1 MGMPRAVRVRLA
13 ASNESLAKSP
23 CRWYCYNAYGK
34 GLVMIIPI
42 IILAIEDDGDR
53 EFMITVYTEL
63 RPLMKST
70 AKAIVKSDD
79 VAEDM
84 VHDTVVELIKD
95 LGLIRGYERKRLVS
109 YIKRAVTNNALD
121 HLRKRETADKHT
133 LQDFH
138 DDSAVDIPDDSF
150 STVERLEMAEEYEQ
164 LGRAVERLSER
175 ERELLHLKY
184 GLRYSDEAIGDHL
197 GISKDS
203 VRQYLTRARRMAKEQ
218 FLKGWEQ

>member
-1 MGMPRAVRVRLA
+1 
-13 ASNESLAKSP
+13 
-23 CRWYCYNAYGK
+23 
-34 GLVMIIPI
+34 MIIPI

-53 EFMITVYTEL
+53 IFMITVYTEL

-70 AKAIVKSDD
+70 AKAIVKRDD

-95 LGLIRGYERKRLVS
+95 LGMIRGYERKRLVS

-121 HLRKRETADKHT
+121 YLRKREVVDKHT

-138 DDSAVDIPDDSF
+138 DDSTGEIPDGSF

-164 LGRAVERLSER
+164 LGRVVERLSER
-175 ERELLHLKY
+175 ERELLQLKY
-184 GLRYSDEAIGDHL
+184 GLRYSDEAIGNHL

-203 VRQYLTRARRMAKEQ
+203 VRQYLTRARRTAKEQ